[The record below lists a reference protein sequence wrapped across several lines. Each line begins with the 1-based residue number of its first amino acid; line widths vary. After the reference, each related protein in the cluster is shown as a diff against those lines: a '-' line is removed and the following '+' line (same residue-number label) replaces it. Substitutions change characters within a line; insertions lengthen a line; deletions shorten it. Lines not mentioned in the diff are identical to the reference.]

1 MRIVVKI
8 AGALLESAETV
19 RLIAQQI
26 AEVTRAGHEVL
37 MLHGGGKILTSTME
51 RLGLEARFVNG
62 LRVSNPAVRDAA
74 LMVLAGLV
82 NKRLVAALASAG
94 QPAVGICG
102 GDGNTFLAEKMSL
115 GDTDLGFVGYLIGC
129 DVTLLELLWAN
140 GIVPVAASIAPG
152 RDGEY
157 YNINAD
163 HMAAACAEF
172 CHAERL
178 IYLTDVAGVLDGE
191 TVLPRISAR
200 DLEAL
205 VRTRKVT
212 GGMVLKLEACRRAL
226 LAGVPLCGIVG
237 GAQPGALADAV
248 FGSAPEA
255 CARGTRVEAAAWR
268 SGPARSESEGFVPAA
283 QKAHSK
289 RVPGTECRD
298 SVRFGRNKI
307 LGEGIPW
314 RKK

>member
-8 AGALLESAETV
+8 AGALLESPETT
-19 RLIAQQI
+19 RLIAGQV
-26 AEVTRAGHEVL
+26 AEVSQAGHELLV
-37 MLHGGGKILTSTME
+37 LHGGGKILTSTME

-62 LRVSNPAVRDAA
+62 LRVSDPATRDAA

-82 NKRLVAALASAG
+82 NKRLVAAISSAG

-115 GDTDLGFVGYLIGC
+115 SDADLGFVGYLIGC
-129 DVTLLELLWAN
+129 RPALLELLWAN
-140 GIVPVAASIAPG
+140 GIVPVAASMAPG

-178 IYLTDVAGVLDGE
+178 IYLTDVAGVLDGT
-191 TVLPRISAR
+191 TVLPRVSAR
-200 DLEAL
+200 DLEGL
-205 VRTRKVT
+205 IRRRKVT

-237 GAQPGALADAV
+237 GAQPGALSDIV
-248 FGSAPEA
+248 FGSGPEA
-255 CARGTRVEAAAWR
+255 SLRGTRVEAAA
-268 SGPARSESEGFVPAA
+268 
-283 QKAHSK
+283 
-289 RVPGTECRD
+289 
-298 SVRFGRNKI
+298 
-307 LGEGIPW
+307 
-314 RKK
+314 